1 MHYDS
6 HLELMLQ
13 LLLVKRR
20 SPNIMEIKEKYQKT
34 SDSKK
39 GFETACFE
47 SKRPTIVSKPRTN
60 SFEKGIVRFN
70 GSIKTYAK
78 KYITFNG
85 IE

>member
-34 SDSKK
+34 SDAKK
-39 GFETACFE
+39 GIETASVE
-47 SKRPTIVSKPRTN
+47 SERPTIVSKPRTN

-70 GSIKTYAK
+70 GNK
-78 KYITFNG
+78 KNILC
-85 IE
+85 